1 MKRVAEAGLT
11 TYLMFGATRVIGSAS
26 LRKVLVIS
34 WGALLWAVVPI
45 TPAYAAGAVC
55 DGPRADKL
63 AAYKFVPGK
72 AIDVAIEKPLA
83 KVQGKSARGL
93 KIMVNPERGNCIA
106 CHRVSAI
113 LTELDLKKSE
123 TPQKYGTHGTLGPS
137 LDGIAGR
144 YTIGELRA
152 ILVDAQAAFPEAD
165 TIMPPYYLAG
175 KFVRAFQTCKDRAI
189 LSARDIEDVLAY
201 LSKLK

>member
-1 MKRVAEAGLT
+1 MR
-11 TYLMFGATRVIGSAS
+11 R
-26 LRKVLVIS
+26 VLVIS
-34 WGALLWAVVPI
+34 WGALLWATVLI
-45 TPAYAAGAVC
+45 APAYAAGTVC
-55 DGPRADKL
+55 NGPRADKL

-72 AIDVAIEKPLA
+72 TIDVAIKKPLA
-83 KVQGKSARGL
+83 NGPGKAARGL

-113 LTELDLKKSE
+113 LSELDLKKSE
-123 TPQKYGTHGTLGPS
+123 TPKKYGTHGTLGPG

-165 TIMPPYYLAG
+165 TIMPPYYMAG
-175 KFVRAFQTCKDRAI
+175 KFVRAFAACKDRAI